1 MNNCP
6 RLVRSE
12 LAKRDREHVHYHLV
26 QVHTN
31 IWSYFPLPGCFLDCV
46 SYTWKSGS
54 VEIMRLVGILGG
66 GGGEEGDGREGDG
79 REGDGRE
86 GDGRE
91 RDGREGDGREGDGRE
106 GEDEGWRV
114 MVVLGR
120 QAYSRVA
127 LGKG

>member
-12 LAKRDREHVHYHLV
+12 LAKRDRQHVHYHLV

-31 IWSYFPLPGCFLDCV
+31 IWSYFALPGCFLDCV
-46 SYTWKSGS
+46 SYTWKSSS
-54 VEIMRLVGILGG
+54 VEIMRLVGILGEG
-66 GGGEEGDGREGDG
+66 GGGEGDGREG
-79 REGDGRE
+79 GD
-86 GDGRE
+86 D
-91 RDGREGDGREGDGRE
+91 
-106 GEDEGWRV
+106 GWRV

-120 QAYSRVA
+120 QVCSRVA